1 MCVFLSTDTQSAA
14 GIGERPLL
22 SSSQTQFVR
31 TTSIL
36 SRIVHSFHDFTR
48 FLISNEYLYSD
59 DGFDWVGRNDVLLLA
74 CSSV

>member
-1 MCVFLSTDTQSAA
+1 MWFLSRGTQSAA

-31 TTSIL
+31 TISIL
-36 SRIVHSFHDFTR
+36 SRIVPSFHDFTR

-59 DGFDWVGRNDVLLLA
+59 DEFDWVGRNDVLLPT
-74 CSSV
+74 C